1 MSQNLFDASKVD
13 ETAWHLQG
21 NWAPVKEE
29 LTVSDLEV
37 KGEVP
42 KEINGLYIRNGMNPR
57 SGFSDHWFFG
67 NGMLHG
73 FNFEDGKVSYK
84 NRYVRT
90 PYYEKDLDIIGSFG
104 DLSASPAN
112 THIIK
117 HADKFLALEEAHL
130 PWEVDENLETKGA
143 YDFNGKLKGAMTAHP
158 RTCPKTGE
166 LLFFSYSVMSEPYL
180 TYYRVNPAGKLIQIE
195 PIELPRAVMMHDWN
209 VTENHVV
216 FMDLPIISDM
226 NLAVETGSPFG
237 FKPEFGAR
245 LGVMP
250 REGSNSDVRWF
261 DIDPCYVFHP
271 LNSYEEGNKIILHV
285 CRQQEAMVGGFQDI
299 YGGETT
305 VARLWK
311 WTIDLELGS
320 VKEEQID
327 DAPCDFPRIDDRRIG
342 LKNDY
347 GYFTTLETD
356 VESLTIGRHL
366 LKYDLVNNK
375 RLTHDLGENVT
386 GGEALFVPRTANS
399 SEDDGWVISLAY
411 EAETDRSKL
420 LIINSQD
427 FESAPVAE
435 IYAPQRVPNGAHG
448 SWVSKEQ

>member
-29 LTVSDLEV
+29 ITVSDLEI

-57 SGFSDHWFFG
+57 SGYSDHWFFG

-143 YDFNGKLKGAMTAHP
+143 YDFSGKLKGAMTAHP
-158 RTCPKTGE
+158 RICPKTGE

-180 TYYRVNPAGKLIQIE
+180 TYYRANPAGKLVQIE

-209 VTENHVV
+209 ITENYVV

-250 REGSNSDVRWF
+250 REGSNSDVKWF

-271 LNSYEEGNKIILHV
+271 LNSYEEGNKIILYV

-311 WTIDLELGS
+311 WTIDLESGS

-342 LKNDY
+342 FKNDY
-347 GYFTTLETD
+347 GYFTTLETEVD
-356 VESLTIGRHL
+356 SLTIGRHL

-399 SEDDGWVISLAY
+399 SEDDGWAISLAY

-420 LIINSQD
+420 LVINSQD

-448 SWVSKEQ
+448 SWISKG

>member
-29 LTVSDLEV
+29 ITVSDLEI

-57 SGFSDHWFFG
+57 SGYSDHWFFG

-117 HADKFLALEEAHL
+117 HAEKFLALEEAHL

-143 YDFNGKLKGAMTAHP
+143 YDFSGKLKGAMTAHP
-158 RTCPKTGE
+158 RICPKTGE

-180 TYYRVNPAGKLIQIE
+180 TYYRANPAGKLVQIE

-209 VTENHVV
+209 ITENYVV

-250 REGSNSDVRWF
+250 REGSNSDMKWF

-271 LNSYEEGNKIILHV
+271 LNSYEEGNKIILYV

-311 WTIDLELGS
+311 WTIDLESGS

-342 LKNDY
+342 FKNDY
-347 GYFTTLETD
+347 GYFTTLETEVD
-356 VESLTIGRHL
+356 SLTIGRHL

-399 SEDDGWVISLAY
+399 SEDDGWAISLAY

-448 SWVSKEQ
+448 SWISKG

>member
-29 LTVSDLEV
+29 ITVSDLEI

-57 SGFSDHWFFG
+57 SGYSDHWFFG

-130 PWEVDENLETKGA
+130 PWEVDENLETKGV

-180 TYYRVNPAGKLIQIE
+180 TYYRVNPAGKLVQIE

-271 LNSYEEGNKIILHV
+271 LNSYEDGNKIILHV

-342 LKNDY
+342 FKNDY

-366 LKYDLVNNK
+366 LKYDLVNGK

>member
-180 TYYRVNPAGKLIQIE
+180 TYYRVNPAGTLVQIE

-342 LKNDY
+342 FKNDY

-420 LIINSQD
+420 IIINSQE

>member
-180 TYYRVNPAGKLIQIE
+180 TYYRVNPAGKLVQIE

-342 LKNDY
+342 FKNDY

-366 LKYDLVNNK
+366 LKYDLVNDK

-420 LIINSQD
+420 IIINSQD

>member
-180 TYYRVNPAGKLIQIE
+180 TYYRVNPAGKLVQIE

-342 LKNDY
+342 FKNDY

-366 LKYDLVNNK
+366 LKYDLVNDK

-411 EAETDRSKL
+411 EAETERSKL

>member
-180 TYYRVNPAGKLIQIE
+180 TYYRVNPVGKLVQIE

-342 LKNDY
+342 FKNDY

-366 LKYDLVNNK
+366 LKYDLVNGK

-448 SWVSKEQ
+448 SWVSKEK

>member
-180 TYYRVNPAGKLIQIE
+180 TYYRVNPAGTLVQIE

-342 LKNDY
+342 FKNDY

-356 VESLTIGRHL
+356 VKSLTIGRHL

>member
-180 TYYRVNPAGKLIQIE
+180 TYYRVNPAGKLVQIE

-342 LKNDY
+342 FKNDY

>member
-1 MSQNLFDASKVD
+1 MSQNLFDTSKVD

-180 TYYRVNPAGKLIQIE
+180 TYYRVNPVGKLVQIE

-271 LNSYEEGNKIILHV
+271 LNSYEDGNKIILHV

-342 LKNDY
+342 FKNDY

-366 LKYDLVNNK
+366 LKYDLVNGK

>member
-1 MSQNLFDASKVD
+1 MSQNLFDTSKVD

-180 TYYRVNPAGKLIQIE
+180 TYYRVNPVGKLVQIE

-342 LKNDY
+342 FKNDY

-366 LKYDLVNNK
+366 LKYDLVNGK

>member
-1 MSQNLFDASKVD
+1 
-13 ETAWHLQG
+13 
-21 NWAPVKEE
+21 
-29 LTVSDLEV
+29 
-37 KGEVP
+37 
-42 KEINGLYIRNGMNPR
+42 
-57 SGFSDHWFFG
+57 
-67 NGMLHG
+67 
-73 FNFEDGKVSYK
+73 
-84 NRYVRT
+84 
-90 PYYEKDLDIIGSFG
+90 
-104 DLSASPAN
+104 
-112 THIIK
+112 
-117 HADKFLALEEAHL
+117 
-130 PWEVDENLETKGA
+130 
-143 YDFNGKLKGAMTAHP
+143 MTAHP

-180 TYYRVNPAGKLIQIE
+180 TYYRVNPVGKLVQIE

-261 DIDPCYVFHP
+261 DIDPCDVFHP
-271 LNSYEEGNKIILHV
+271 LNSYEDGNKIILHV

-342 LKNDY
+342 FKNDY

-366 LKYDLVNNK
+366 LKYDLVNGK

>member
-29 LTVSDLEV
+29 ITVSDLEV

-42 KEINGLYIRNGMNPR
+42 KEINGLYVRNGMNPR
-57 SGFSDHWFFG
+57 SGYSDHWFFG

-73 FNFEDGKVSYK
+73 FNFENGKVSYK
-84 NRYVRT
+84 NRYVKT

-117 HADKFLALEEAHL
+117 HADKLLALEEAHL
-130 PWEVDENLETKGA
+130 PWEVDEDLETKGA
-143 YDFNGKLKGAMTAHP
+143 YDFSGKLKGAMTAHP
-158 RTCPKTGE
+158 RICPKTGE

-180 TYYRVNPAGKLIQIE
+180 TCYRASSAGKLVQIE

-209 VTENHVV
+209 ITENHVV

-226 NLAVETGSPFG
+226 NLAIETGSPFG

-250 REGSNSDVRWF
+250 REGSNSDVKWF

-271 LNSYEEGNKIILHV
+271 LNSYEEGNKIILYV

-342 LKNDY
+342 FKNDY
-347 GYFTTLETD
+347 GYFTTLETEVD
-356 VESLTIGRHL
+356 SLTIGRHL
-366 LKYDLVNNK
+366 LKYDLVKNK

-386 GGEALFVPRTANS
+386 GGEVLFVPRNANS
-399 SEDDGWVISLAY
+399 SEDDGWAISLAY
-411 EAETDRSKL
+411 EADTDRSKL
-420 LIINSQD
+420 LVIDSQD
-427 FESAPVAE
+427 FESDPVAE
-435 IYAPQRVPNGAHG
+435 IYAPQRIPNGAHG
-448 SWVSKEQ
+448 SWINKD

>member
-1 MSQNLFDASKVD
+1 MSQNLFDTSKVD

-73 FNFEDGKVSYK
+73 FNFKDGKVSYK

-180 TYYRVNPAGKLIQIE
+180 TYYRVNPVGKLVQIE

-226 NLAVETGSPFG
+226 NLAVATGSPFG

-342 LKNDY
+342 FKNDY
-347 GYFTTLETD
+347 GYFTTLKTD

-366 LKYDLVNNK
+366 LKYDLVNDK

-411 EAETDRSKL
+411 EAETERSKL

>member
-1 MSQNLFDASKVD
+1 MSRNLFDASKVD

-29 LTVSDLEV
+29 ITVSNLEV

-42 KEINGLYIRNGMNPR
+42 EEINGLYIRNGMNPR

-73 FNFEDGKVSYK
+73 FNFENGKVSYK

-90 PYYEKDLDIIGSFG
+90 PYYEKDLDIISSFG

-117 HADKFLALEEAHL
+117 HADRFLALEEAHL
-130 PWEVDENLETKGA
+130 PWEVDENLDTKGV
-143 YDFNGKLKGAMTAHP
+143 YDFSGKLNGAMTAHP
-158 RTCPKTGE
+158 RICPKTGE
-166 LLFFSYSVMSEPYL
+166 LLFFSYSMMSEPFL
-180 TYYRVNPAGKLIQIE
+180 TYYRANPLGDLVQIE

-209 VTENHVV
+209 ITENHVV

-250 REGSNSDVRWF
+250 REGSNSDMRWF

-342 LKNDY
+342 FKNDY

-366 LKYDLVNNK
+366 LKYDLVNDK

-420 LIINSQD
+420 LVINSQD

-448 SWVSKEQ
+448 SWVSKE

>member
-1 MSQNLFDASKVD
+1 MSQNLFDTSKVD

-180 TYYRVNPAGKLIQIE
+180 TYYRVNPAGTLVQIE

-342 LKNDY
+342 FKNDY

>member
-180 TYYRVNPAGKLIQIE
+180 TYYRVNPAGTLVQIE

-342 LKNDY
+342 FKNDY

-420 LIINSQD
+420 IIINSQD

-448 SWVSKEQ
+448 SWVSKEK

>member
-1 MSQNLFDASKVD
+1 MSQNLFDTSKVD

-180 TYYRVNPAGKLIQIE
+180 TYYRVNPVGKLVQIE

-271 LNSYEEGNKIILHV
+271 LNSYEDGNKIILHV

-342 LKNDY
+342 FKNDY

-366 LKYDLVNNK
+366 LKYDLVNGK

-411 EAETDRSKL
+411 EAETERSKL

-448 SWVSKEQ
+448 SWVSKEK

>member
-29 LTVSDLEV
+29 ITVSDLEI

-57 SGFSDHWFFG
+57 SGYSDHWFFG

-90 PYYEKDLDIIGSFG
+90 PYFEKDLDIIGSFG

-143 YDFNGKLKGAMTAHP
+143 YDFSGKLKGAMTAHP
-158 RTCPKTGE
+158 RICPKTGE

-180 TYYRVNPAGKLIQIE
+180 TYYRANPAGKLVQIE

-209 VTENHVV
+209 ITENYVV

-250 REGSNSDVRWF
+250 REGSNSDVKWF

-271 LNSYEEGNKIILHV
+271 LNSYEEGNKIILYV

-311 WTIDLELGS
+311 WTIDLESGS

-342 LKNDY
+342 FKNDY
-347 GYFTTLETD
+347 GYFTTLETEVD
-356 VESLTIGRHL
+356 SLTIGRHL

-420 LIINSQD
+420 LVINSQD

-448 SWVSKEQ
+448 SWISKG

>member
-29 LTVSDLEV
+29 ITVSDLEI

-57 SGFSDHWFFG
+57 SGYSDHWFFG

-117 HADKFLALEEAHL
+117 HAEKFLALEEAHL

-143 YDFNGKLKGAMTAHP
+143 YDFSGKLKGAMTAHP
-158 RTCPKTGE
+158 RICPKTGE

-180 TYYRVNPAGKLIQIE
+180 TYYRANPAGKLVQIE

-209 VTENHVV
+209 ITENYVV

-250 REGSNSDVRWF
+250 REGSNSDMKWF

-271 LNSYEEGNKIILHV
+271 LNSYEEGNKIILYV

-311 WTIDLELGS
+311 WTIDLESGS

-342 LKNDY
+342 FKNDY
-347 GYFTTLETD
+347 GYFTTLETEVD
-356 VESLTIGRHL
+356 SLTIGRHL

-386 GGEALFVPRTANS
+386 GGEVLFVPRTANS
-399 SEDDGWVISLAY
+399 SEDDGWAISLAY

-420 LIINSQD
+420 LVINSQD

-448 SWVSKEQ
+448 SWISKG

>member
-342 LKNDY
+342 FKNDY

>member
-1 MSQNLFDASKVD
+1 MSQNLFDTSKVD

-90 PYYEKDLDIIGSFG
+90 PYSEKDLDIIGSFG

-180 TYYRVNPAGKLIQIE
+180 TYYRVNPVGKLVQIE

-271 LNSYEEGNKIILHV
+271 LNSYEDGNKIILHV

-342 LKNDY
+342 FKNDY

-366 LKYDLVNNK
+366 LKYDLVNGK

-448 SWVSKEQ
+448 SWVSKEK

>member
-180 TYYRVNPAGKLIQIE
+180 TYYRVNPAGKLVQIE

-342 LKNDY
+342 FKNDY

-366 LKYDLVNNK
+366 LKYDLVNGK

>member
-342 LKNDY
+342 FKNDY

-366 LKYDLVNNK
+366 LKYDLVNGK

>member
-180 TYYRVNPAGKLIQIE
+180 TYYRVNPAGILVQIE

-271 LNSYEEGNKIILHV
+271 LNSYEDGNKIILHV

-342 LKNDY
+342 FKNDY

-448 SWVSKEQ
+448 SWVSKEK

>member
-180 TYYRVNPAGKLIQIE
+180 TYYRVNPAGKLVQIE

-342 LKNDY
+342 FKNDY

-366 LKYDLVNNK
+366 LKYDLVNDK

-420 LIINSQD
+420 LVINSQD

>member
-29 LTVSDLEV
+29 ITVSDLEI

-57 SGFSDHWFFG
+57 SGYSDHWFFG

-143 YDFNGKLKGAMTAHP
+143 YDFSGKLKGAMTAHP
-158 RTCPKTGE
+158 RICPKTGE

-180 TYYRVNPAGKLIQIE
+180 TYYRANPAGKLVQIE

-209 VTENHVV
+209 ITENYVV

-250 REGSNSDVRWF
+250 REGSNSDVKWF
-261 DIDPCYVFHP
+261 DINPCYVFHP
-271 LNSYEEGNKIILHV
+271 LNSYEEDNKIILYV

-311 WTIDLELGS
+311 WTIDLESGA

-347 GYFTTLETD
+347 GYFTTLETEVD
-356 VESLTIGRHL
+356 SLTIGRHL
-366 LKYDLVNNK
+366 LKYDFVNNK

-399 SEDDGWVISLAY
+399 SEDDGWAISLAY
-411 EAETDRSKL
+411 EAETNRSKL
-420 LIINSQD
+420 LVINSQD

-448 SWVSKEQ
+448 SWISKD

>member
-1 MSQNLFDASKVD
+1 MSKNLFDASNVD
-13 ETAWHLQG
+13 ETVWHLQG

-29 LTVSDLEV
+29 LTVSELEV

-57 SGFSDHWFFG
+57 SGYSDHWFFG

-73 FNFEDGKVSYK
+73 FNFENGKVSYK

-90 PYYEKDLDIIGSFG
+90 PYYENDLDIISSFG

-130 PWEVDENLETKGA
+130 PWEVDENLETKGV
-143 YDFNGKLKGAMTAHP
+143 YDFSGKLEGAMTAHP
-158 RTCPKTGE
+158 RICPKTGE
-166 LLFFSYSVMSEPYL
+166 LLFFSYSMMPESYL
-180 TYYRVNPAGKLIQIE
+180 TYYRTNPEGKLVQIE

-209 VTENHVV
+209 ITENHVV

-250 REGSNSDVRWF
+250 REGSNSDVKWF

-271 LNSYEEGNKIILHV
+271 LNSYEEGNKIILYV
-285 CRQQEAMVGGFQDI
+285 CRQEEAMVGGFQDI
-299 YGGETT
+299 YGGDTT

-311 WTIDLELGS
+311 WTIDLELGV

-342 LKNDY
+342 FKNDY
-347 GYFTTLETD
+347 GYCTTLDTEAD
-356 VESLTIGRHL
+356 SLTIGRHL
-366 LKYDLVNNK
+366 LKYDLTKNE
-375 RLTHDLGENVT
+375 RLTHDLGKNVT
-386 GGEALFVPRTANS
+386 GGEALFVPRS
-399 SEDDGWVISLAY
+399 SDSTEDDGWVISLAY

-420 LIINSQD
+420 LVINSQD
-427 FESAPVAE
+427 FESDPVAE

-448 SWVSKEQ
+448 SWINKD

>member
-1 MSQNLFDASKVD
+1 MSQNLFDTSKVD

-180 TYYRVNPAGKLIQIE
+180 TYYRVNPVGKLVQIE

-271 LNSYEEGNKIILHV
+271 LNSYEDGNKIILHV

-342 LKNDY
+342 FKNDY

-366 LKYDLVNNK
+366 LKYDLVNGK

-448 SWVSKEQ
+448 SWVSKEK

>member
-29 LTVSDLEV
+29 ITVSDLEI

-57 SGFSDHWFFG
+57 SGYSDHWFFG

-143 YDFNGKLKGAMTAHP
+143 YDFSGKLKGAMTAHP
-158 RTCPKTGE
+158 RICPKTGE

-180 TYYRVNPAGKLIQIE
+180 TYYRANPAGKLVQIE

-209 VTENHVV
+209 ITENYVV

-250 REGSNSDVRWF
+250 REGSNSDVKWF

-271 LNSYEEGNKIILHV
+271 LNSYEEGNKIILYV

-311 WTIDLELGS
+311 WTIDLESGS

-342 LKNDY
+342 FKNDY
-347 GYFTTLETD
+347 GYFTTLETEVD
-356 VESLTIGRHL
+356 SLTIGRHL
-366 LKYDLVNNK
+366 LKYDLVNDK

-420 LIINSQD
+420 LVINSQD

-448 SWVSKEQ
+448 SWISKG

>member
-143 YDFNGKLKGAMTAHP
+143 YDFSGKLKGAMTAHP
-158 RTCPKTGE
+158 RICPKTGE

-180 TYYRVNPAGKLIQIE
+180 TYYRVNPAGTLVQIE

-342 LKNDY
+342 FKNDY

-356 VESLTIGRHL
+356 VKSLTIGRHL

-448 SWVSKEQ
+448 SWVSKEK

>member
-1 MSQNLFDASKVD
+1 MD

-180 TYYRVNPAGKLIQIE
+180 TYYRVNPVGKLVQIE

-271 LNSYEEGNKIILHV
+271 LNSYEDGNKIILHV

-342 LKNDY
+342 FKNDY

-366 LKYDLVNNK
+366 LKYDLVNGK

-448 SWVSKEQ
+448 SWVSKEK

>member
-29 LTVSDLEV
+29 ITVSDLEI

-57 SGFSDHWFFG
+57 SGYSDHWFFG

-117 HADKFLALEEAHL
+117 HAEKFLALEEAHL

-143 YDFNGKLKGAMTAHP
+143 YDFSGKLKGAMTAHP
-158 RTCPKTGE
+158 RICPKTGE

-180 TYYRVNPAGKLIQIE
+180 TYYRANPAGKLVQIE

-209 VTENHVV
+209 ITENYVV

-250 REGSNSDVRWF
+250 REGSNSDMKWF

-271 LNSYEEGNKIILHV
+271 LNSYEEGNKIILYV

-311 WTIDLELGS
+311 WTIDLESGS

-342 LKNDY
+342 FKNDY
-347 GYFTTLETD
+347 GYFTTLETEVD
-356 VESLTIGRHL
+356 SLTIGRHL

-399 SEDDGWVISLAY
+399 SEDDGWAISLAY

-420 LIINSQD
+420 LVINSQD

-448 SWVSKEQ
+448 SWISKG

>member
-29 LTVSDLEV
+29 ITVSDLEI

-57 SGFSDHWFFG
+57 SGYSDHWFFG

-117 HADKFLALEEAHL
+117 HAEKFLALEEAHL

-143 YDFNGKLKGAMTAHP
+143 YDFSGKLKGAMTAHP
-158 RTCPKTGE
+158 RICPKTGE

-180 TYYRVNPAGKLIQIE
+180 TYYRANPAGKLVQIE

-209 VTENHVV
+209 ITENYVV

-250 REGSNSDVRWF
+250 REGSNSDVKWF

-271 LNSYEEGNKIILHV
+271 LNSYEEGNKIILYV

-311 WTIDLELGS
+311 WTIDLESGS

-342 LKNDY
+342 FKNDY
-347 GYFTTLETD
+347 GYFTTLETEVD
-356 VESLTIGRHL
+356 SLTIGRHL

-399 SEDDGWVISLAY
+399 SEDDGWAISLAY

-420 LIINSQD
+420 LVINSQD

-448 SWVSKEQ
+448 SWISKG

>member
-1 MSQNLFDASKVD
+1 MSQNLFDTSKVD

-180 TYYRVNPAGKLIQIE
+180 TYYRVNPAGTLVQIE

-342 LKNDY
+342 FKNDY

-366 LKYDLVNNK
+366 LKYDLVNDK

>member
-1 MSQNLFDASKVD
+1 MSRNLFDASKVD

-42 KEINGLYIRNGMNPR
+42 KEINGLYVRNGMNPR

-73 FNFEDGKVSYK
+73 FNFENGKVSYK

-90 PYYEKDLDIIGSFG
+90 PYYEKDLDIISSFG

-117 HADKFLALEEAHL
+117 HADRFLALEEAHL
-130 PWEVDENLETKGA
+130 PWEVDEKLDTKGA
-143 YDFNGKLKGAMTAHP
+143 YDFSGKLKGAMTAHP
-158 RTCPKTGE
+158 RICPKTGE
-166 LLFFSYSVMSEPYL
+166 LLFFSYSMMSEPYL
-180 TYYRVNPAGKLIQIE
+180 TYYRTNPLGELVQIE

-209 VTENHVV
+209 ITENHVV

-327 DAPCDFPRIDDRRIG
+327 DAPCDFPRIDDRRVG
-342 LKNDY
+342 FKNDY
-347 GYFTTLETD
+347 GYFTTLETEVD
-356 VESLTIGRHL
+356 SLTIGRHL
-366 LKYDLVNNK
+366 LKYDLVNDK

-427 FESAPVAE
+427 FESAPIAE